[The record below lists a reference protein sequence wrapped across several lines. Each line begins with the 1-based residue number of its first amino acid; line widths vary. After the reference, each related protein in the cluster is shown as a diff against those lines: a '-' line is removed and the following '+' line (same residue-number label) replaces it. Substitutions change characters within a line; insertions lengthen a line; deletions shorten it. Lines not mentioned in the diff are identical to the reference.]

1 MSHKPQRPA
10 PASSASSPARS
21 PSSRRRFLFALG
33 AGGAGAATVAV
44 AQPLAGALP
53 QEAAAPEA
61 GKGYQETDHV
71 RDYYATA
78 RL

>member
-1 MSHKPQRPA
+1 MSHKPQRAA
-10 PASSASSPARS
+10 PAQSVSSAS
-21 PSSRRRFLFALG
+21 PSSRRRFLLALG
-33 AGGAGAATVAV
+33 AGSAGAATVAV

-53 QEAAAPEA
+53 QEAPAPEA

>member
-10 PASSASSPARS
+10 PAPSASSIAPS

-33 AGGAGAATVAV
+33 AGSAATVAV

-53 QEAAAPEA
+53 QEAPAQPASQ
-61 GKGYQETDHV
+61 GYQETDHV